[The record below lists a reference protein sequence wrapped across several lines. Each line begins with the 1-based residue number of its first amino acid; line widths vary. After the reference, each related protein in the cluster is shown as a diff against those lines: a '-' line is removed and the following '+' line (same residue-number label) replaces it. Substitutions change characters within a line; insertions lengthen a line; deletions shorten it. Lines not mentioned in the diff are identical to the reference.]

1 MGVGIRGDEGQRDGE
16 GEVTKLGES
25 ISDFGEGIE
34 VGCYSW
40 DVPVSRGR
48 ERWGRGGDDELR
60 LLSRFP
66 SELTSLVFLP
76 RLKETDAKL
85 TGLL

>member
-48 ERWGRGGDDELR
+48 ERRGGDDELR

-66 SELTSLVFLP
+66 SSELTSLVFLP